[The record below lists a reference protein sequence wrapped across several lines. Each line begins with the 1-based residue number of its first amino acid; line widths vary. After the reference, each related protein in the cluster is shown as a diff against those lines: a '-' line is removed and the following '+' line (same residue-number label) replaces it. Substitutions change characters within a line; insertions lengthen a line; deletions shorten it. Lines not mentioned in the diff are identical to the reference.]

1 MFSNQSL
8 EKNCSRIPIEKFL
21 IHWTYIASEFRRSG
35 VKGIKVQTERCGF
48 KHWWSMKCCCIGRH
62 FSPAWLGPCC
72 SKYER
77 TYQGQARVLISC
89 LQLFSEVLLLNIFSF
104 PVLMSQTPKSNKKKH
119 WHLKILLYSGL
130 LFMDFETAQ
139 LCRSI
144 TEYRQTL
151 EEQTKCGRTW
161 RGRELYWLHFWP
173 GSGGRSTLCCFKLQ
187 NLKENSGMVFSGIFF
202 WPSAKLP

>member
-48 KHWWSMKCCCIGRH
+48 KHWWSMKCCWIGRH
-62 FSPAWLGPCC
+62 FSPARLGPCC

-104 PVLMSQTPKSNKKKH
+104 DVANTKIKQEKALAFKNTFIFWIVVYGLWNCPTLQEYYWIQTNSWRTDKMRPNVKGEGV
-119 WHLKILLYSGL
+119 ILATFLTG
-130 LFMDFETAQ
+130 EW
-139 LCRSI
+139 
-144 TEYRQTL
+144 
-151 EEQTKCGRTW
+151 G
-161 RGRELYWLHFWP
+161 
-173 GSGGRSTLCCFKLQ
+173 
-187 NLKENSGMVFSGIFF
+187 
-202 WPSAKLP
+202 